1 MEYNTD
7 EREVDFGDLLFEL
20 LMHWRGMII
29 SMLVAAILA
38 AGYSLLS
45 SKMSADQVRRQQE
58 MLAERIE
65 QIQQDGTSFA
75 EMIDEEMTD
84 AEKLEV
90 KKLRVYEELHESK
103 QQYYDDSCLM
113 KSDANSMYE
122 VTLTYTVD
130 AVNRTT
136 ACDIQQMYGK
146 TVETSELYQQLS
158 EASGVPYSTV
168 GELIEVG
175 ADTPDIGSKIF
186 TVTLTAPS
194 QEMVDALT
202 KVTQQYMKNMQNQL
216 RGDGYEHT
224 LHESCDVR
232 GPVVLDWLIEQ
243 QETVQESILTYED
256 TIASL
261 RDSLGAK
268 GEVWDYYIMQGGV
281 SEPVPKVKVSL
292 KITLIGAVA
301 GIFLYAAWFC
311 LQYLMDSTLKRSDD
325 LNQLY
330 GLSMLGRVTLSKE
343 SKKLPFHKV
352 DTFILSVRDRNK
364 KLLTEAQAA
373 ELAYTQTALIAKKAD
388 VHRICMMG
396 ACLKDETLRICEE
409 LKAKLER
416 DGFQISIMSDVLY
429 NAKSAEKLGEAEAAV
444 FVETVADTRYEQME
458 EELSILKRL
467 GIPAL
472 GCITV
477 E

>member
-146 TVETSELYQQLS
+146 TV
-158 EASGVPYSTV
+158 
-168 GELIEVG
+168 
-175 ADTPDIGSKIF
+175 
-186 TVTLTAPS
+186 
-194 QEMVDALT
+194 
-202 KVTQQYMKNMQNQL
+202 
-216 RGDGYEHT
+216 
-224 LHESCDVR
+224 
-232 GPVVLDWLIEQ
+232 
-243 QETVQESILTYED
+243 
-256 TIASL
+256 
-261 RDSLGAK
+261 
-268 GEVWDYYIMQGGV
+268 
-281 SEPVPKVKVSL
+281 
-292 KITLIGAVA
+292 
-301 GIFLYAAWFC
+301 
-311 LQYLMDSTLKRSDD
+311 
-325 LNQLY
+325 
-330 GLSMLGRVTLSKE
+330 
-343 SKKLPFHKV
+343 
-352 DTFILSVRDRNK
+352 
-364 KLLTEAQAA
+364 
-373 ELAYTQTALIAKKAD
+373 
-388 VHRICMMG
+388 
-396 ACLKDETLRICEE
+396 
-409 LKAKLER
+409 
-416 DGFQISIMSDVLY
+416 
-429 NAKSAEKLGEAEAAV
+429 
-444 FVETVADTRYEQME
+444 
-458 EELSILKRL
+458 
-467 GIPAL
+467 
-472 GCITV
+472 
-477 E
+477 